1 MNDITNLQRRS
12 QGFCD
17 YLCIIKN
24 DQKYLKTKSLIN
36 EIEAI
41 YSERQKTKQDSQV
54 SAASIGAPLGAEQPK
69 QVSSH
74 HQPHVVIKYEDKSI
88 LEDAGALII
97 HHVKRQTAI
106 QREDKHKI
114 KEIIYHFLPDLL
126 FVPRGALSD
135 DESSPDPPEKAT
147 VSSVPTQS
155 QYEPAQSQEEVD
167 EGHSKRLRSRATTAA
182 GLSSRHTDANKR
194 RLTEADVERT
204 RDHSA
209 EYKTSVPFN
218 FR

>member
-1 MNDITNLQRRS
+1 M
-12 QGFCD
+12 
-17 YLCIIKN
+17 
-24 DQKYLKTKSLIN
+24 KTKSLIN

-41 YSERQKTKQDSQV
+41 YSERQKAKQDSQT
-54 SAASIGAPLGAEQPK
+54 SGTSLGAPLGVEQPK

-74 HQPHVVIKYEDKSI
+74 HQPHIVIKYEDKSI

-106 QREDKHKI
+106 QREDKHRI

-147 VSSVPTQS
+147 VSSVPTS
-155 QYEPAQSQEEVD
+155 SHMHESVQEEAD
-167 EGHSKRLRSRATTAA
+167 EGNSKRLRSTTTAA
-182 GLSSRHTDANKR
+182 NINSRHTDANKR
-194 RLTEADVERT
+194 RLTEADAERS

-209 EYKTSVPFN
+209 EYKTPVIDFEYSIYNCFGLI
-218 FR
+218 